1 MDEIKLLILPGD
13 GIGPETVK
21 EVKKI
26 ISFFNKTGIS
36 QKMGAQ
42 NPYWKFVLGM
52 CKHDKLLLYYNIIRF
67 SFSKKDVLMC

>member
-1 MDEIKLLILPGD
+1 MC
-13 GIGPETVK
+13 
-21 EVKKI
+21 KKNKNNNNK
-26 ISFFNKTGIS
+26 FVFYNKTGIS